1 MSARASDRPGPAP
14 EHSVETYHA
23 PFNPW
28 LIAIVATLATFMEVL
43 DTSIANV
50 ALPHIAGNLGAS
62 VSDSTWT
69 LTSYLLANALVLPA
83 SAWLSAAIGR
93 RNYYMLS
100 VAMFT
105 LSSLLCGFAP
115 NLEMLVFFRLLQGLG
130 GGGLQ
135 PLTQAILVD
144 TFPPRQ
150 RGMGMAVY
158 GMTVVVAP
166 VIGPTFGGWITDNHD
181 WRWIFFI
188 NVPIGLIALALSARF
203 ITDPP
208 YLPRRRGPA
217 RWRGDF
223 VGLGLVAL
231 GLASLQLALDL
242 GERYDWLASPL
253 IAWALVVSIL
263 ALVGGLLWEWNQREP
278 MVDIRVLGERNL
290 GLSCLH
296 MLIFGAV
303 LFGTTALLP
312 ILMQTLLGYTAQQSG
327 MALSPGGMV
336 IAVLM
341 PLVGFMVTRVDAR
354 WMVLA
359 GVAVITLSLTMM
371 AGFSLEV
378 DFHRIVIT
386 RMVQGLGLAFVFVP
400 INTIA
405 YANVLP
411 AGRNAASSLMSI
423 ARNIGGSIGIG
434 ATTAMLA
441 RATQANQNLLV
452 AHLTPYEAPY
462 RVALEAL
469 TQRFTLQGGSA
480 MGGDPARA
488 ELAAQAVLAGVL
500 DGQARMLAFTQQF
513 GLLAVAFLAL
523 VPVVLLMRRRAPARH
538 VELVVE

>member
-1 MSARASDRPGPAP
+1 MSASTSDRPGPAP
-14 EHSVETYHA
+14 AHSTETYHA

-28 LIAIVATLATFMEVL
+28 LIAVVATLATFMEVL

-100 VAMFT
+100 VALFT
-105 LSSLLCGFAP
+105 ASSLLCGFAP
-115 NLEMLVFFRLLQGLG
+115 NLEMLVLFRLLQGLG

-166 VIGPTFGGWITDNHD
+166 VIGPTLGGWITDNHD

-188 NVPIGLIALALSARF
+188 NVPIGLVALALSLRF

-208 YLPRRRGPA
+208 YLPRRRGPS

-231 GLASLQLALDL
+231 GLAAMQLALDL
-242 GERYDWLASPL
+242 GERFDWLSSRF
-253 IAWALVVSIL
+253 ITGALVVAGL
-263 ALVGGLLWEWNQREP
+263 ALLGGLLWEWNQREP
-278 MVDIRVLGERNL
+278 MVDIRVLADRNL

-312 ILMQTLLGYTAQQSG
+312 ILMQTLLGYTAQESG

-341 PLVGFMVTRVDAR
+341 PLVGFLVTRVDAR

-359 GVAVITLSLTMM
+359 GVAVITVALYMM

-411 AGRNAASSLMSI
+411 ASRNAASSLMSI

-441 RATQANQNLLV
+441 RATQTNQNLLV
-452 AHLTPYEAPY
+452 SHLTPYDAPY
-462 RVALEAL
+462 RAALEGL
-469 TQRFTLQGGSA
+469 TQHFTMQ
-480 MGGDPARA
+480 GGDPARA
-488 ELAAQAVLAGVL
+488 ELAAQAFIAGTL
-500 DGQARMLAFTQQF
+500 DAQARMLAFTQQF
-513 GLLAVAFLAL
+513 MLLALAFLAL
-523 VPVVLLMRRRAPARH
+523 VPVVLLMRRRAPARP
-538 VELVVE
+538 VELALE